1 MKKLYGVGTGPGDAE
16 HLTLKAVRVI
26 NQADVIFAPNNKGKN
41 MALDTVK
48 PFIQDKKVVLIDFPM
63 GRVEKE
69 YYNSAAKT
77 IEEEISEAGSGVFL
91 TIGDPMVYSTFIY
104 IVEEI
109 EKMGVEAE
117 VVPGITSFTA
127 GAAVC
132 KTPLTE
138 KGDRFLLCDEM
149 VDEEVLK
156 HCDSI
161 CILKTLKDKEDILN
175 ILEKNNFSYSYI
187 KRCTLP
193 EELVLTDRE
202 EILEDR
208 DYISFIIG
216 RRKRDD

>member
-16 HLTLKAVRVI
+16 NLTLKAVRVI
-26 NQADVIFAPNNKGKN
+26 NQADVIFAPNNKGRN
-41 MALDTVK
+41 MALDTVQA
-48 PFIQDKKVVLIDFPM
+48 FIQDKKVVLIDFPM
-63 GRVEKE
+63 GQVEKE

-104 IVEEI
+104 ITKEI
-109 EKMGVEAE
+109 EKMGVEVE

-127 GAAVC
+127 GAAAS
-132 KTPLTE
+132 KIPLTV
-138 KGDRFLLCDEM
+138 KGDRFLLCDEV
-149 VDEEVLK
+149 VDEDVLK
-156 HCDSI
+156 YCDSI